1 MHRMVANWK
10 NPRIMDMV
18 DFYYLFNY
26 LFTAVQGNIRP
37 DLNVQRLKKKSKLN
51 VSLNLHNVVTT
62 KTPSHIGGGCTPQEA
77 LLLQDTDR
85 QVLNFYTTF
94 LQTELK
100 W

>member
-37 DLNVQRLKKKSKLN
+37 DLNVQRLTKKSKLN

-62 KTPSHIGGGCTPQEA
+62 KTPSHIRGAAHRKKLYCCKTQ
-77 LLLQDTDR
+77 TD
-85 QVLNFYTTF
+85 
-94 LQTELK
+94 K
-100 W
+100 C

>member
-37 DLNVQRLKKKSKLN
+37 DLNVQRLMKKSKLN

-62 KTPSHIGGGCTPQEA
+62 KTPSHIGGGLHTARSSTAARHRQTSVE
-77 LLLQDTDR
+77 LLHNIFTD
-85 QVLNFYTTF
+85 
-94 LQTELK
+94 
-100 W
+100 

>member
-37 DLNVQRLKKKSKLN
+37 DLNVQRLTKKSKLN
-51 VSLNLHNVVTT
+51 VSLNLHNVVT
-62 KTPSHIGGGCTPQEA
+62 SGGLHTARSSTAARHRQTSVE
-77 LLLQDTDR
+77 LLHNIFTD
-85 QVLNFYTTF
+85 
-94 LQTELK
+94 
-100 W
+100 

>member
-37 DLNVQRLKKKSKLN
+37 DLNVQRLMKKSKLN

-62 KTPSHIGGGCTPQEA
+62 KTPSHIGGLHTARSSTAARHRQTSVE
-77 LLLQDTDR
+77 LLHIFTD
-85 QVLNFYTTF
+85 
-94 LQTELK
+94 
-100 W
+100 

>member
-1 MHRMVANWK
+1 MVANWK

-37 DLNVQRLKKKSKLN
+37 DLNVQRLTKKSKLN

-62 KTPSHIGGGCTPQEA
+62 KTPSHIGGAAHRKKLYCCKTQ
-77 LLLQDTDR
+77 TD
-85 QVLNFYTTF
+85 
-94 LQTELK
+94 K
-100 W
+100 C